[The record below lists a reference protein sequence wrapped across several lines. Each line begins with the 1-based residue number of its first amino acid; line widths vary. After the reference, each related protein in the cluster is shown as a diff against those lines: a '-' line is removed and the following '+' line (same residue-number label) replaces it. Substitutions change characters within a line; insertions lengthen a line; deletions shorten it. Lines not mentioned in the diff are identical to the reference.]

1 MLKIWYIIYLS
12 FFFIQFIIHPIAMHF
27 AKKIKHSLLFNFIQN
42 STTSQGFNE
51 MILMASSSQN
61 YHRGNFHNQGF
72 FLHVWHVIHE
82 GPRQKIFVEMGALT
96 WRAWVVAVR
105 FRELG
110 RWLVLACVLMVHQR
124 LSPLLMSQ
132 LVRWYHTHTH
142 IIYIKSTLLLTVNI
156 EFDVRHSSEIPL
168 SL

>member
-1 MLKIWYIIYLS
+1 
-12 FFFIQFIIHPIAMHF
+12 MHF
-27 AKKIKHSLLFNFIQN
+27 AKKIKHSLLFNFNLI

-51 MILMASSSQN
+51 MILKASNSQN
-61 YHRGNFHNQGF
+61 YQRNSTIKDSFYMYAILYMRGR
-72 FLHVWHVIHE
+72 E
-82 GPRQKIFVEMGALT
+82 KIFVEMGALT

-132 LVRWYHTHTH
+132 LVRWYHTHIN
-142 IIYIKSTLLLTVNI
+142 IIYIRNTLLLMANRDWCQTVFWN
-156 EFDVRHSSEIPL
+156 FPF
-168 SL
+168 SLKSLWLPNTM

>member
-1 MLKIWYIIYLS
+1 MLKIWYTIYLR

-27 AKKIKHSLLFNFIQN
+27 AKKIKHSLLFNFILN

-51 MILMASSSQN
+51 MILMALSSQN
-61 YHRGNFHNQGF
+61 YHGGSFHDQGF